1 MMTPED
7 TERLTQ
13 AVADIAGAQVG
24 LEAEGDR
31 VVLTGLVESPEQRQA
46 VLDIIASMNP
56 KLRVQDF
63 LEVEVMDIGLT
74 ETLTYS
80 EGATVEP
87 PSELDENQED
97 GGAEPEFP
105 STDPVVTLDDS
116 GQVQVLGGFSETSL
130 DSVEVDRSSGDGP
143 VGDLALAEA
152 VQRELHEDAATTSLH
167 VGVHVA
173 QGVA

>member
-1 MMTPED
+1 
-7 TERLTQ
+7 
-13 AVADIAGAQVG
+13 
-24 LEAEGDR
+24 
-31 VVLTGLVESPEQRQA
+31 
-46 VLDIIASMNP
+46 MNP

-130 DSVEVDRSSGDGP
+130 DSVEVDRSSGRWTRRGF
-143 VGDLALAEA
+143 GA
-152 VQRELHEDAATTSLH
+152 RRGGATR
-167 VGVHVA
+167 A
-173 QGVA
+173 P